1 MPNRNFAG
9 DWRGHS
15 GRMDASDNQQQQITK
30 LKIRGPA
37 ALAAALPYLVECPP
51 EGGIVMAVLGP
62 DNMLRLTAHRALP
75 EGPGAQSPEARG
87 AWAEE
92 VGRVVREGLARLDL
106 LDGER
111 IALVIY
117 LPRGLHPLP
126 VGLAAQLF
134 PDAGAV
140 PPEMLDAI
148 AVFDG
153 RWRSLVCADE
163 RCCPP
168 EGLRILD
175 SADAVDA
182 SVALIASGLDREA
195 RPRPLPLPMPDRAAI
210 EEHVT
215 ATTFPGSFDARQA
228 VLHQVWPL
236 MVDPAHVWTAH
247 HVALAVLAADRPGI
261 RDALLVRMARRGRR
275 PADRQWWQQQW
286 RLWTSITATAPVGW
300 EPGPACLRA
309 VCAWALGDVMDALRA
324 LDEALEADP
333 HHRMAVLL
341 DDLVSRGTPA
351 SRWFASM
358 RRIDEAECLRFDRPP
373 PTRGSGGGQALR
385 EAG

>member
-1 MPNRNFAG
+1 
-9 DWRGHS
+9 
-15 GRMDASDNQQQQITK
+15 MDASDYHHQQITK

-51 EGGIVMAVLGP
+51 EGCVVMAVLGP
-62 DNMLRLTAHRALP
+62 DSMLRLTAHRALP
-75 EGPGAQSPEARG
+75 EYQGAAAPDVCG
-87 AWAEE
+87 GWAEE

-111 IALVIY
+111 IALAIF

-126 VGLAAQLF
+126 LGLAGQLI
-134 PDAGAV
+134 PDAGAL
-140 PPEMLDAI
+140 PPEMLDAV

-153 RWRSLVCADE
+153 RWRSLVCVDE

-168 EGLRILD
+168 EGLPILD
-175 SADAVDA
+175 NADAVDA
-182 SVALIASGLDREA
+182 SVALIASGLNREA
-195 RPRPLPLPMPDRAAI
+195 PPRPLPLPMPDRAAI
-210 EEHVT
+210 EEHLA
-215 ATTFPGSFDARQA
+215 ATPFPGSFDDRQA

-236 MVDPAHVWTAH
+236 IADPAHAWTAH
-247 HVALAVLAADRPGI
+247 QVALAVLAGDRPGI

-309 VCAWALGDVMDALRA
+309 ISAWVLGDGMDALLA

-341 DDLVSRGTPA
+341 GDLVSRGTPA

-373 PTRGSGGGQALR
+373 PTRGSDGDQAFR